1 MMVIN
6 SDTKIAAILKHHPEA
21 LEAIVSINQ
30 KFEKLRNSL
39 LRKLMAGRTSIAMAS
54 RIAGCGVEDF
64 FIKLKPLGFVSE
76 NNSNKKEE
84 INNVSMEPNDFLK
97 KIKPEAII
105 DLDVRPVLAGGTDPF
120 HIIMDSVNNL
130 KEGQVLR
137 IINTFAPMPLVSV
150 LGKKGFE
157 SYIDQVE
164 LQLVHAYFYKKQ
176 DLHAEIRVEAQ
187 DVASAW
193 NDIAD
198 KYKDKMIEIDVRNL
212 EMPLPMHKILEALE
226 QLPEGKALFVH
237 HKKIPVFLLPELA
250 DRKFEYRL
258 NEKSEGDVEIIIFR
272 QH

>member
-1 MMVIN
+1 MVIN
-6 SDTKIAAILKHHPEA
+6 SDTKIAAILKQHPDA
-21 LEAIVSINQ
+21 LEAIISIDQ
-30 KFEKLRNSL
+30 KFGKLRNPL

-54 RIAGCGVEDF
+54 KIAGCRIEDF
-64 FIKLKPLGFVSE
+64 FSKLKPLGFVPA
-76 NNSNKKEE
+76 NNNKKEE
-84 INNVSMEPNDFLK
+84 INLISMESKEFLK
-97 KIKPEAII
+97 MVNPEMIV

-164 LQLVHAYFYKKQ
+164 LQLVHAYFYKRP
-176 DLHAEIRVEAQ
+176 DVNTEVRVEVK
-187 DVASAW
+187 DVAVAW
-193 NDIAD
+193 NDIAE
-198 KYKDKMIEIDVRNL
+198 KYKEDMVEIDVRNL
-212 EMPLPMHKILEALE
+212 EMPQPMHKILEALE
-226 QLPEGKALFVH
+226 VLPEGKALFVH

-258 NEKSEGDVEIIIFR
+258 NEKGEGNIEMIIFR
-272 QH
+272 P